1 LVLISEIERLTGV
14 ANARVLE
21 RRYAD
26 AEHYERRAESLARR
40 EGPQSEA
47 FAFVLAARGRRLL
60 ATGDARGAE
69 ESFAQAAANF
79 RATRPDGELVRALQG
94 AAQAARAQRAR
105 EAYERAVAYDEEAL
119 RRTREMGAISLSF
132 TSLLGRAI
140 GLVELGRPEA
150 DAALEQALAQ
160 AERDD
165 GGRGKRT
172 ALVVRAQAR
181 LAERRDRLIEAQRL
195 QEEAGRIEG
204 RDGAETERREDAAV
218 VDTPRPEAR
227 PEQPPPEPVTVEAAL
242 AELDALIEL
251 DEVKADVKRITHF
264 LSVQAKRAAA
274 NLKRAEIT
282 QHLVFAGNPGTG
294 KTTVARILAR
304 IYFALGFLE
313 TPKLVEVSRAGLVAT
328 HVGQTAPKT
337 NEVVDSALDGV
348 LFIDEAYALVRD
360 SEEDFGHEALETLLQ
375 RMENDRDRLVV
386 VVAGYTDKIRAF
398 INSNPGLNSRFTTT
412 ILFADFTAAGLAAIF
427 RKFAADSDYRLSDDA
442 EVRLDEAMMQ
452 LHADKDENF
461 GNARTVR
468 NIFEDSISAHA
479 MRVDA
484 LPNPT
489 ADDLATLEP
498 DDIVVVPDRF

>member
-1 LVLISEIERLTGV
+1 MRISEIERL
-14 ANARVLE
+14 ADAADARVLQRLYAEAENLE
-21 RRYAD
+21 RQ
-26 AEHYERRAESLARR
+26 AERLARR

-47 FAFVLAARGRRLL
+47 FAFVLATRGRRLL
-60 ATGDARGAE
+60 ATGDARRAE
-69 ESFAQAAANF
+69 ESLAQAAANF

-105 EAYERAVAYDEEAL
+105 EAYERALAYEEEAL
-119 RRTREMGAISLSF
+119 RRTHEMGAISLSF
-132 TSLLGRAI
+132 TSLIGRAI
-140 GLVELGRPEA
+140 ALIELGRPEA
-150 DAALEQALAQ
+150 EAALEQALAQ
-160 AERDD
+160 AKQDD
-165 GGRGKRT
+165 GGCGKRT

-181 LAERRDRLIEAQRL
+181 LAERRDHLIEAQRL
-195 QEEAGRIEG
+195 REEANRIESG
-204 RDGAETERREDAAV
+204 DGAETERREGAAV
-218 VDTPRPEAR
+218 VATPQHEAR
-227 PEQPPPEPVTVEAAL
+227 PAQPPPEPLTVEAAL

-251 DEVKADVKRITHF
+251 DEVKADVKRTTHF
-264 LSVQAKRAAA
+264 LSVQAKRATA
-274 NLKRAEIT
+274 NLKRAEIA

-328 HVGQTAPKT
+328 HVGQTAPKV

-348 LFIDEAYALVRD
+348 LFIDEAYSLVRE
-360 SEEDFGHEALETLLQ
+360 SAEDFGHEALETLLQ

-386 VVAGYTDKIRAF
+386 VVAGYTDKIREF
-398 INSNPGLNSRFTTT
+398 INSNPGLSSRFTTT

-427 RKFAADSDYRLSDDA
+427 RKFAADSDYRLSA
-442 EVRLDEAMMQ
+442 EGEVRLAEVMMQ
-452 LHADKDENF
+452 LHANKDDNF

-484 LPNPT
+484 LPNPV
-489 ADDLATLEP
+489 ADDLATLQP

>member
-1 LVLISEIERLTGV
+1 MRVSEIERL
-14 ANARVLE
+14 ADAADARVRE
-21 RRYAD
+21 RRYAE
-26 AEHYERRAESLARR
+26 AENLERQAESLARR

-47 FAFVLAARGRRLL
+47 FAFVLATRGRRLL

-69 ESFAQAAANF
+69 ESLAQAAANF
-79 RATRPDGELVRALQG
+79 RAARPDGELVRALQG
-94 AAQAARAQRAR
+94 AAQAARAQRAH
-105 EAYERAVAYDEEAL
+105 EAYDRALAYEEEAL
-119 RRTREMGAISLSF
+119 RRAREMGASSLSF

-140 GLVELGRPEA
+140 ALVELGRPEA
-150 DAALEQALAQ
+150 EAALEQALAQ

-165 GGRGKRT
+165 GGHGKRT

-195 QEEAGRIEG
+195 EEQANRIEG
-204 RDGAETERREDAAV
+204 GDRADAE
-218 VDTPRPEAR
+218 RPEAVGTSR
-227 PEQPPPEPVTVEAAL
+227 AEAQRPPETVTVEAGL

-264 LSVQAKRAAA
+264 LSVKAKRAAA
-274 NLKRAEIT
+274 NLKRAEIA

-304 IYFALGFLE
+304 IYFALGFLK

-328 HVGQTAPKT
+328 HVGQTAPKV

-348 LFIDEAYALVRD
+348 LFIDEVYSLVRE
-360 SEEDFGHEALETLLQ
+360 SAEDFGHEALEMLLQ

-386 VVAGYTDKIRAF
+386 VVAGYTNKVREF
-398 INSNPGLNSRFTTT
+398 INSNPGLRSRFTTT
-412 ILFADFTAAGLAAIF
+412 IVFADFSAAGLAAIF
-427 RKFAADSDYRLSDDA
+427 RKFAADSDYRLSADA
-442 EVRLDEAMMQ
+442 EARLDDVMMD
-452 LHADKDENF
+452 LHASKDENF

-484 LPNPT
+484 LATPT
-489 ADDLATLEP
+489 AGDLATLQPE
-498 DDIVVVPDRF
+498 DIVVVPERF